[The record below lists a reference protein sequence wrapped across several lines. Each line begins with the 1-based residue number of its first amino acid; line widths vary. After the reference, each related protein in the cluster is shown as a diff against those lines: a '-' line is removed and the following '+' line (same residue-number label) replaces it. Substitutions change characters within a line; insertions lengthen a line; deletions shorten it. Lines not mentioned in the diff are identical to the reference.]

1 MAGMERRGR
10 RRRFRGRR
18 TSQSCDAGEKKDAQV
33 LGLGA
38 GKRQRAQD
46 PGEDRRDV

>member
-1 MAGMERRGR
+1 MAGTERRCVGKGFEGVEPAR
-10 RRRFRGRR
+10 VV
-18 TSQSCDAGEKKDAQV
+18 TGEKKDAQV

-38 GKRQRAQD
+38 GQRPRAQD